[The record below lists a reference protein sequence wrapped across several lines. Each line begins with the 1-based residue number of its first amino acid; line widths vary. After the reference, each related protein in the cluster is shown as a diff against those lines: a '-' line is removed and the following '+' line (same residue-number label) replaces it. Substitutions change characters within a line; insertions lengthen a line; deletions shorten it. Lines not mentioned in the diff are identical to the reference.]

1 MTPPGLAL
9 DSDGEDDHTAPTESF
24 MLSQSGTF
32 KVEDFNISRSGLM
45 PVGERK
51 ASPEGPAATIDVKS
65 MNELDT
71 LNELGS
77 GASGT
82 VYRARHKVTGEVFAV
97 KQVTILDKPK
107 RDQVV
112 SELRIMM
119 SHTHGPWL
127 VSLYNAFYEE
137 AKVYTVLEFMDA
149 GSIEAL
155 VLKHKDVGLRDERE
169 LAKIALQILN
179 GLQYLHRQL
188 HQVGTHG
195 LSSPPTLAHLPPQPH
210 RHCNPAH
217 PPRPLAR
224 SASLAHHSLHTL
236 TLSGAS
242 RPQAGQRAA
251 QQRGPGQDFRLWHLF
266 AARVDSRTLLHFC
279 AASKPDPPQRLIPCP
294 CPRPRPLLGHPAE
307 TNANALPD
315 SECIA
320 AGGDHVLHVS
330 GAAIWRTV
338 LVRRRHLVIWDDH
351 ARAGQGG
358 VPVPAG
364 GLVLQSALKYHGELE
379 RAPHITRA
387 GPVLI
392 RVIA

>member
-1 MTPPGLAL
+1 MAPPGLAL

-188 HQVGTHG
+188 HQVHRDLKPANVLLNSAGQVKISDFGISSQLESTAGLCSTFVGTTCYM
-195 LSSPPTLAHLPPQPH
+195 SPE
-210 RHCNPAH
+210 R
-217 PPRPLAR
+217 
-224 SASLAHHSLHTL
+224 
-236 TLSGAS
+236 LSGAQYS
-242 RPQAGQRAA
+242 YAADIWSFGMIMLELAKGAYPYPQVDSYFNLLSNIMDDPAPLLPESDFSDHFAEFVSVCLDKDPNMRP
-251 QQRGPGQDFRLWHLF
+251 
-266 AARVDSRTLLHFC
+266 AARDLISHPFLRQYPMDDLL
-279 AASKPDPPQRLIPCP
+279 L
-294 CPRPRPLLGHPAE
+294 
-307 TNANALPD
+307 
-315 SECIA
+315 
-320 AGGDHVLHVS
+320 S
-330 GAAIWRTV
+330 GLMEAMTM
-338 LVRRRHLVIWDDH
+338 
-351 ARAGQGG
+351 
-358 VPVPAG
+358 
-364 GLVLQSALKYHGELE
+364 
-379 RAPHITRA
+379 
-387 GPVLI
+387 
-392 RVIA
+392 